1 MKNLAIACT
10 GLLASSIAL
19 AENLEGADKLLCA
32 AGQAQICFETGECFS
47 STPWELSIPNFVVID
62 TKEKTISTTETSG
75 ENRSS
80 PFSSVIKSD
89 MTIYLQGKEGERTFS
104 FVIDEY
110 SGHMTVAIVRDGIS
124 VTVFGACTDADI

>member
-1 MKNLAIACT
+1 
-10 GLLASSIAL
+10 
-19 AENLEGADKLLCA
+19 
-32 AGQAQICFETGECFS
+32 
-47 STPWELSIPNFVVID
+47 
-62 TKEKTISTTETSG
+62 
-75 ENRSS
+75 
-80 PFSSVIKSD
+80 

>member
-19 AENLEGADKLLCA
+19 AENLEGADELLCA
-32 AGQAQICFETGECFS
+32 AGQAQICFENGECFS
-47 STPWELSIPNFVVID
+47 ATPWELSIPNFVFID
-62 TKEKTISTTETSG
+62 TKEKTISTTEASG

-80 PFSSVIKSD
+80 PFSSVERSD